1 MILVNGIHV
10 MPSIFPDGT
19 SQMWHLP
26 EALIK
31 ARTCA
36 VTWYFEAEREIID
49 LLSLKALLPCRW
61 VLHIPYFP
69 YARQDKEVNNDSTF
83 NRSIILRLIRTLEPT
98 VLTTIDIHSPIDDIH
113 SPVDRYNSSY
123 LDIDFVNKIIN
134 VEVSDF
140 HQWVIDQFQPNYL
153 VFPDKGAKDRYPYLD
168 SHKCIVFEFE
178 KARNQSTGQLM
189 SHQLTRDVFL
199 PQGKYLMV
207 DDLCDGGA
215 TFISIAQQIKDKVPD
230 AQIGLAVTHGLFTKG
245 KEILTEAGIQLF
257 YTDTLLRNKEAP
269 DTEMFRV

>member
-10 MPSIFPDGT
+10 KPSIFPDGT

-26 EALIK
+26 ETLIK
-31 ARTCA
+31 SKTCI
-36 VTWYFEAEREIID
+36 VEWYFEAEREIID
-49 LLSLKALLPCRW
+49 LLSLRMLLSDQKW
-61 VLHIPYFP
+61 SLHIPYLP
-69 YARQDKEVNNDSTF
+69 YGRQDKTCNNESTF
-83 NRSIILRLIRTLEPT
+83 NLQVLENILEHLDC
-98 VLTTIDIHSPIDDIH
+98 TIVSSVDIHGFSEG
-113 SPVDRYNSSY
+113 
-123 LDIDFVNKIIN
+123 FFN
-134 VEVSDF
+134 VEVADF
-140 HQWVIDQFQPNYL
+140 HQWVINKFQPNYL
-153 VFPDKGAKDRYPYLD
+153 VFPDRGAKNRYPYLD